1 MVLRSGSNM
10 NAAVETIGGGS
21 ATLSELRRVGMDA
34 LVKAL
39 GPVGMD
45 RFLQQFEPG
54 DGDHAAE
61 RQAILGDATVD
72 DLMNEMARRRESPS
86 EKQPFPA

>member
-1 MVLRSGSNM
+1 MVLRGGSIM
-10 NAAVETIGGGS
+10 NATVETIDGGS

-39 GPVGMD
+39 GPVGMA

-54 DGDHAAE
+54 YGDYAAE

-72 DLMNEMARRRESPS
+72 DLMDEIARGRETPS
-86 EKQPFPA
+86 EK